1 MNLSATAGATAAR
14 LEPTPRPGQPLVDHG
29 PLPLQTARS
38 VGRWLWPTLAV
49 SGFLVVTGFVFG
61 HDDPA
66 PGLSL
71 RGLCT
76 IALAAAVVILLTI
89 RRTAGPGP
97 LTRAL
102 FEYAVVFLLAV
113 LVATTGVDLDQAPT
127 GGKRASAAV
136 DQRPAL
142 VKTIDGFGD
151 WLSQWRDWARK
162 ETDRRDPR
170 QSRPPAIAPL
180 PALSPVDQEAAVTL
194 KFSDLNP
201 LGRAII
207 VVVAALTFGVAAVSF
222 ATSYGALY
230 AYARD
235 TGLYSDRLTRLWPLL
250 LDGAFI
256 VAQLAAILAGI
267 LRGSRAGPS

>member
-1 MNLSATAGATAAR
+1 VKEQLVNNRIRWSQAPASWD
-14 LEPTPRPGQPLVDHG
+14 TPGWAPLVDHG
-29 PLPLQTARS
+29 SLPLQTTRS
-38 VGRWLWPTLAV
+38 FGRWLWPTLSV
-49 SGFLVVTGFVFG
+49 GGFLVVTGFVFG

-76 IALAAAVVILLTI
+76 IALAAAVVVLLTL

-113 LVATTGVDLDQAPT
+113 LVATTGIDLDQTPAGT
-127 GGKRASAAV
+127 KQASAGKRASAAP

-162 ETDRRDPR
+162 ETDRRP
-170 QSRPPAIAPL
+170 QSSSASSPAP
-180 PALSPVDQEAAVTL
+180 
-194 KFSDLNP
+194 
-201 LGRAII
+201 
-207 VVVAALTFGVAAVSF
+207 
-222 ATSYGALY
+222 
-230 AYARD
+230 
-235 TGLYSDRLTRLWPLL
+235 PLL
-250 LDGAFI
+250 WSTRRPL
-256 VAQLAAILAGI
+256 
-267 LRGSRAGPS
+267 